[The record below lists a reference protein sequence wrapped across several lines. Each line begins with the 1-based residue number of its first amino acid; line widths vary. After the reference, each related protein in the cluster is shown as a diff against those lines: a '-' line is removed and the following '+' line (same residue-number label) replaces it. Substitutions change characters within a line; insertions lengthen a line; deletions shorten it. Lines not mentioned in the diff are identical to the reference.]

1 MKGRI
6 CHQTL
11 TLSEYSACIYTTSGR
26 CPRGPWI
33 QRKRI
38 IMDEPE
44 KKSGDKSFIKEFIA
58 DAFDIDHGL
67 FKTFV
72 MLFKSPRRVID
83 AYIRDEKT
91 NYYSP
96 FKYVILTTTVLTF
109 VFLLA
114 IDLDTLVDN
123 RVDSVQQSIQ
133 GETPQNEA
141 AVKISNNAMFVFLY
155 LTRRF
160 STLLMLFLMM
170 PSFAIFSK
178 ILFKD
183 VMPKFSNHFALSAYL
198 VGQINCVQLL
208 MCVPLF
214 FLDPSATGVRGYLMT
229 FDISAVA
236 IMAYGYLRVFFVRK
250 DGFVLRAVFTTIL
263 GSIMYLLL
271 LTLVTISA
279 AIVMYMYGN

>member
-1 MKGRI
+1 
-6 CHQTL
+6 
-11 TLSEYSACIYTTSGR
+11 
-26 CPRGPWI
+26 
-33 QRKRI
+33 
-38 IMDEPE
+38 MDESQ
-44 KKSGDKSFIKEFIA
+44 KKSGNRSFIKEFIA

-96 FKYVILTTTVLTF
+96 FKYVILTTTILTF

-114 IDLDTLVDN
+114 IDLGTLIEN
-123 RVDSVQQSIQ
+123 RMDSAQQSMQ
-133 GETPQNEA
+133 GETQQEEA
-141 AVKISNNAMFVFLY
+141 AVKISENGTFVFLF

-160 STLLMLFLMM
+160 STLLMLYLMM
-170 PSFAIFSK
+170 PSFAIFSR

-214 FLDPSATGVRGYLMT
+214 FLDPATKETSRYLLA
-229 FDISAVA
+229 FDLSAVA
-236 IMAYGYLRVFFVRK
+236 IMFYGYLRVFSVRK
-250 DGFVLRAVFTTIL
+250 AGFVLRSVFTTVL

-271 LTLVTISA
+271 LTLVTTSA
-279 AIVMYMYGN
+279 AIVMYLYGR

>member
-1 MKGRI
+1 
-6 CHQTL
+6 
-11 TLSEYSACIYTTSGR
+11 
-26 CPRGPWI
+26 
-33 QRKRI
+33 
-38 IMDEPE
+38 MDESQ
-44 KKSGDKSFIKEFIA
+44 KKSGNKSFIKEFIA

-114 IDLDTLVDN
+114 IDLDTLIDN
-123 RVDSVQQSIQ
+123 RMGSVQQSVQ
-133 GETPQNEA
+133 GEAPQDEA
-141 AVKISNNAMFVFLY
+141 AVKISNNATFVFLF

-170 PSFAIFSK
+170 PSFAIFSR

-208 MCVPLF
+208 MCVPLLF
-214 FLDPSATGVRGYLMT
+214 IDSATKDTSRYLMA
-229 FDISAVA
+229 FDLSAVA
-236 IMAYGYLRVFFVRK
+236 IMAYGYLRVFSVRK
-250 DGFVLRAVFTTIL
+250 AGFVLRAVFTTIL
-263 GSIMYLLL
+263 GSISYILL
-271 LTLVTISA
+271 LTLVTVSA
-279 AIVMYMYGN
+279 AIVMYLYGR

>member
-1 MKGRI
+1 MMTES
-6 CHQTL
+6 Q
-11 TLSEYSACIYTTSGR
+11 
-26 CPRGPWI
+26 
-33 QRKRI
+33 
-38 IMDEPE
+38 

-83 AYIRDEKT
+83 AYMRDEKT

-114 IDLDTLVDN
+114 VDLDTLIEN
-123 RVDSVQQSIQ
+123 RTDSVQQSIQ
-133 GETPQNEA
+133 GDAPQEEA
-141 AVKISNNAMFVFLY
+141 AVKISSNANFVFLF

-170 PSFAIFSK
+170 PSFAIFSR

-183 VMPKFSNHFALSAYL
+183 VMPRFSNHFALSAYL

-214 FLDPSATGVRGYLMT
+214 FMDPAARGVRGYLLM
-229 FDISAVA
+229 FDLSAVA
-236 IMAYGYLRVFFVRK
+236 IMAYGYLRVFSVRK
-250 DGFVLRAVFTTIL
+250 AGFVLRSVFTTIL
-263 GSIMYLLL
+263 GSILYLLL

-279 AIVMYMYGN
+279 AIVMYLTGR